1 MPRKIL
7 FLQRKPESGSFG
19 QRRSHQ
25 DYQGV
30 LNTVCTQRRCL
41 ETNVYI
47 IYTFYQPA
55 FVELQNVKGW
65 KLFKITNGKTETNW
79 MRNLQFFVANHLWIS
94 FSFFVISNILQ
105 PCLFGPR
112 PTNGNSLMKF
122 LADLMSA
129 LFPEDHHQR
138 FPQLGSKGRIRERI
152 VFDSQ
157 HQIVFQLNFYFC
169 TVRPGIDLQKSENR
183 IFLLTLKTSACPWK
197 SGILSPKLGKNPTIL
212 VKNIQNWANLPP
224 GRGPQIRND
233 ISPPAFR
240 FCSVSNFKS
249 RKVDFLPKI
258 SGVFPV
264 FSSLLT
270 DI

>member
-1 MPRKIL
+1 MKNCK
-7 FLQRKPESGSFG
+7 FLWW
-19 QRRSHQ
+19 
-25 DYQGV
+25 
-30 LNTVCTQRRCL
+30 
-41 ETNVYI
+41 I
-47 IYTFYQPA
+47 IS
-55 FVELQNVKGW
+55 EL
-65 KLFKITNGKTETNW
+65 
-79 MRNLQFFVANHLWIS
+79 A
-94 FSFFVISNILQ
+94 FSFFVISDILQ
-105 PCLFGPR
+105 PWLFGHR
-112 PTNGNSLMKF
+112 PKNGNSRMKF
-122 LADLMSA
+122 W
-129 LFPEDHHQR
+129 EIWCQR
-138 FPQLGSKGRIRERI
+138 FFLTITISVSHNWDQRGRIRERI

-157 HQIVFQLNFYFC
+157 HQIVFELNFYFC
-169 TVRPGIDLQKSENR
+169 TVRPGIDLQKSVNR

-258 SGVFPV
+258 SGVF
-264 FSSLLT
+264 SSLLT

>member
-1 MPRKIL
+1 MEKLRQIEWETCN
-7 FLQRKPESGSFG
+7 FLWRIISELAFLSLWYQTFCNPASLDPDQQMETLWWSFWQIWCRRFFLTITISVSHNWDQR
-19 QRRSHQ
+19 
-25 DYQGV
+25 
-30 LNTVCTQRRCL
+30 
-41 ETNVYI
+41 
-47 IYTFYQPA
+47 
-55 FVELQNVKGW
+55 
-65 KLFKITNGKTETNW
+65 
-79 MRNLQFFVANHLWIS
+79 
-94 FSFFVISNILQ
+94 
-105 PCLFGPR
+105 
-112 PTNGNSLMKF
+112 
-122 LADLMSA
+122 
-129 LFPEDHHQR
+129 
-138 FPQLGSKGRIRERI
+138 GRIRERI

-169 TVRPGIDLQKSENR
+169 TVRPGIDLQKSVGR